1 MSAYGAPAMW
11 FPTVPDAAGMVR
23 LTRRG
28 RLLRALALGLLLVA
42 SVAASLQALDRG
54 AAMAD
59 EAPGAAVATSE
70 VEVAQ
75 GDSLWEIAV
84 RIAPEADPRDVVV
97 AIQELNG
104 LRSNMIQPGQVL
116 LVPTSW

>member
-11 FPTVPDAAGMVR
+11 CPSVPDAAGMVR

-28 RLLRALALGLLLVA
+28 RVLRGLALGLLLVA
-42 SVAASLQALDRG
+42 TLVASLQVLNRG
-54 AAMAD
+54 QAMAD
-59 EAPGAAVATSE
+59 ESPRATVVTAE
-70 VEVAQ
+70 VVVEQ
-75 GDSLWEIAV
+75 GDSLWQIAEV
-84 RIAPEADPRDVVV
+84 IAPQADPREVVV

-104 LRSNMIQPGQVL
+104 LRSNTIQPGQVL